1 MWLVF
6 LKLLDYDTSDDEDN
20 LKIAG
25 CNLIR
30 ADYPSNT
37 ERGGVCIYYKH
48 SFAFTAWRSMWIS
61 KDHSDVKYIN
71 VYNYH
76 PHLVNRLT
84 LLKIFRITSNLI

>member
-48 SFAFTAWRSMWIS
+48 SFAFR
-61 KDHSDVKYIN
+61 
-71 VYNYH
+71 
-76 PHLVNRLT
+76 LVNIHC
-84 LLKIFRITSNLI
+84 LKEYVNFKISFGRKIYKCI